1 MRKLN
6 EEQKMVVWGCIQA
19 LSYVAVLAAF
29 LAFLAWREGSFR
41 RRVMEADPSGTALR
55 VCEESDAELEKTT
68 FGRWCVQFTRTMRK
82 IGGDR

>member
-1 MRKLN
+1 MTK
-6 EEQKMVVWGCIQA
+6 EQKEVVWWCVHAVAYLA
-19 LSYVAVLAAF
+19 LLAAF
-29 LAFLAWREGSFR
+29 VFLIAWRERCFR
-41 RRVMEADPSGTALR
+41 RDIQASCPSGTALR

>member
-1 MRKLN
+1 MKNLIL
-6 EEQKMVVWGCIQA
+6 MAAI
-19 LSYVAVLAAF
+19 LAAYIGA
-29 LAFLAWREGSFR
+29 LAYGEATFRGRLLAEC
-41 RRVMEADPSGTALR
+41 PSGTAVR

>member
-1 MRKLN
+1 MTK
-6 EEQKMVVWGCIQA
+6 EQKEVVWWCVHAVAYLA
-19 LSYVAVLAAF
+19 LLAAF
-29 LAFLAWREGSFR
+29 LAFIAWREGSFR